1 MRAIDATQLIVN
13 RMNRTDHTIDRDD
26 LLKVLYLLDDAIFK
40 ESGNT

>member
-26 LLKVLYLLDDAIFK
+26 LLN
-40 ESGNT
+40 SP